1 MGVLGSVG
9 VGAGVVE
16 VLGAVCGVA
25 DVGELGVRWRGR
37 EVADGVGAGPGG
49 VARAADCWRVGGVGE
64 VSGWEA
70 GVGVGAG
77 VPVPG
82 AMGARCTT
90 GMAGAVGAV
99 RTVWDG
105 VSEGLGGRPGAGAGA
120 PRAAGAG
127 CIMGMPRAA
136 GAVRTVREG
145 LGVRVGV
152 GADTGFCRATAGTAA
167 ARRDAGPAVPAGPVV
182 LSGLAVLVAARRGM
196 AEGACT
202 LERCTAAGPAAAAP

>member
-1 MGVLGSVG
+1 ME
-9 VGAGVVE
+9 VV
-16 VLGAVCGVA
+16 GAVCGAA
-25 DVGELGVRWRGR
+25 DVGELEVRWMGR
-37 EVADGVGAGPGG
+37 EVAGGAGAGPGG

-64 VSGWEA
+64 VSGWGA

-90 GMAGAVGAV
+90 GMAGVVGAV
-99 RTVWDG
+99 RTVCDG
-105 VSEGLGGRPGAGAGA
+105 VSEGLGGRAGPGAGAGA
-120 PRAAGAG
+120 PGVVGAG

-145 LGVRVGV
+145 LGVRTGV
-152 GADTGFCRATAGTAA
+152 GADTGFRRATAGTAA
-167 ARRDAGPAVPAGPVV
+167 ARRDAGPAVPEGPAA
-182 LSGLAVLVAARRGM
+182 LSGLAVLVVVRRGM